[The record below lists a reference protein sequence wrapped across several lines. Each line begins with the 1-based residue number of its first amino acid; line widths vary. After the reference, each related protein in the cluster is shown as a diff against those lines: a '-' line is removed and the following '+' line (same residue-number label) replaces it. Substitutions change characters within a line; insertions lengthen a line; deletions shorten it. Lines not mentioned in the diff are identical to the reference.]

1 LLYTSQ
7 LGHNMPFAALGYS
20 APLSQYRSLKPRAA
34 MRYLSSSL
42 ALLTWLTP
50 AVLLAQAQPQAAATP
65 STPLVAVQVTHQPA
79 PTTEV
84 QAEELA
90 PLPTPATAA
99 TQAATAE
106 EVATPAATAEV
117 AASQPEMVVLKGKV
131 LNEESQPLVG
141 ATVYVKGAA
150 IAASTNANG
159 EYTIK
164 VPAGI
169 NSLLFSYIGY
179 ADKELNASNYLPL
192 NVYL

>member
-1 LLYTSQ
+1 
-7 LGHNMPFAALGYS
+7 
-20 APLSQYRSLKPRAA
+20 

-42 ALLTWLTP
+42 AFLTWLTP
-50 AVLLAQAQPQAAATP
+50 AVLFAQEQPQVSATP
-65 STPLVAVQVTHQPA
+65 ATALIAVQMMHQPT

-90 PLPTPATAA
+90 PLTTPAAA
-99 TQAATAE
+99 APQAALAE
-106 EVATPAATAEV
+106 EVTTPASTEV
-117 AASQPEMVVLKGKV
+117 AAASQLEMVVLKGKV

-150 IAASTNANG
+150 IAASTNADG

-169 NSLLFSYIGY
+169 NSLLFSYMGY
-179 ADKELNASNYLPL
+179 ADKELNASNNLPL
-192 NVYL
+192 NVYLEATAAARSKARVK